1 VCPLEANAPFVR
13 AVHFGRPAIF
23 NTDNRW
29 PHQALGSRLPMA
41 ASREGISGG
50 LLETAVDMTP
60 RLDDAKALSK
70 PHNTNNKLRL
80 DLREKRAAKNPIN
93 KPVRVVHA
101 WVHFMLRT
109 RPISVVGSYMSS
121 TIFTP
126 RASNTFQPIVGGE
139 AGKAVNVSA
148 SAFISQF
155 SPATS

>member
-29 PHQALGSRLPMA
+29 PHQALGNRLPMA

-121 TIFTP
+121 PSLLRELPTL
-126 RASNTFQPIVGGE
+126 SSQSS
-139 AGKAVNVSA
+139 AGKRGKR
-148 SAFISQF
+148 
-155 SPATS
+155 